1 MPRKKNYQWRSGDE
15 YNADRQENRPPSRS
29 AEKRRSLALQELG
42 EELARL
48 SPAACRELD
57 LPPEL
62 SEALALY
69 ARIRDRE
76 GRRRQM
82 QYIGRL
88 MRETDA
94 EALRAAL
101 AARSQ
106 ISAAATARFHE
117 IEQWRD
123 RLLAAPDTELD
134 ELLAALTRV
143 ETRGEAQDEAH
154 EAESVTAGADALPT
168 PEELRRLTL
177 EARREQAGHRAPHA
191 SRALFRALSR
201 LFVVR

>member
-1 MPRKKNYQWRSGDE
+1 MPRKQSYQWRAADAR
-15 YNADRQENRPPSRS
+15 NADRQEKREPSRS
-29 AEKRRSLALQELG
+29 ARKRRSLALQKLG
-42 EELARL
+42 EELTRL
-48 SPAACRELD
+48 SPAACRELE

-69 ARIRDRE
+69 AAIRDRE

-101 AARSQ
+101 AARAE
-106 ISAAATARFHE
+106 IPAAATARFHQ

-123 RLLAAPDTELD
+123 RLLNAPETELD
-134 ELLAALTRV
+134 GLLAVLAHGAQ
-143 ETRGEAQDEAH
+143 RGELQKEAQDRGGAT
-154 EAESVTAGADALPT
+154 AKAGALPS
-168 PEELRRLTL
+168 PDELRRLTL
-177 EARREQAGHRAPHA
+177 EARREQAGHLAPHA

-201 LFVVR
+201 LWP

>member
-1 MPRKKNYQWRSGDE
+1 MPRKKNYQWRAGDE
-15 YNADRQENRPPSRS
+15 NGAGRQENRPPSRS

-42 EELARL
+42 EELTRL

-69 ARIRDRE
+69 ASIRERE
-76 GRRRQM
+76 ARRRQM

-117 IEQWRD
+117 IEQWRE
-123 RLLAAPDTELD
+123 RLLTAPDTELD
-134 ELLAALTRV
+134 SLLAALARV
-143 ETRGEAQDEAH
+143 ARRGEAQEEAR
-154 EAESVTAGADALPT
+154 EGERATARAKAIPT
-168 PEELRRLTL
+168 PEELRRLAL
-177 EARREQAGHRAPHA
+177 EARREQAGQVAPHA

-201 LFVVR
+201 LFAAP

>member
-1 MPRKKNYQWRSGDE
+1 MPRKKSYQWRAGDE
-15 YNADRQENRPPSRS
+15 TGAERQENRPPSRS
-29 AEKRRSLALQELG
+29 ANKRRSLALQELG
-42 EELARL
+42 EELTRL
-48 SPAACRELD
+48 SPAARRQLEL
-57 LPPEL
+57 PAEL

-69 ARIRDRE
+69 ADIGDRE

-101 AARSQ
+101 AARAQ
-106 ISAAATARFHE
+106 IPAAATARFHQ

-123 RLLAAPDTELD
+123 RLLTAPDTELD
-134 ELLAALTRV
+134 QLLAALTRI
-143 ETRGEAQDEAH
+143 ETRGQAQEEAREGERA
-154 EAESVTAGADALPT
+154 TAKADTIPT
-168 PEELRRLTL
+168 PEELRRLAL
-177 EARREQAGHRAPHA
+177 EARREQAGHLAPHA

-201 LFVVR
+201 LCAAR